1 MPKSAFSCGMTPRR
15 MFWSAWSMRI
25 TRPRTHIGHGLTRR
39 GGAAGRAA
47 GASSTCPP
55 RRPGRP
61 GSLAHRSE
69 PIGERSVAS
78 ATVLARVLVG
88 LVVLLA
94 VGAVAVVLER
104 RRRAVAAP
112 VRDPFPVPRQL
123 TRADFPHPDVP
134 WLVALFSST
143 TCDGC
148 EAMRGRV
155 EALAT
160 PDVAVVDV
168 SWQDDRPLHER
179 YEISGVPMVLV
190 ADAEGVVRR

>member
-1 MPKSAFSCGMTPRR
+1 VSLVPVVAGS
-15 MFWSAWSMRI
+15 
-25 TRPRTHIGHGLTRR
+25 LTM
-39 GGAAGRAA
+39 
-47 GASSTCPP
+47 PP
-55 RRPGRP
+55 RSAGQSRAPLGARREP
-61 GSLAHRSE
+61 FGSVD
-69 PIGERSVAS
+69 P
-78 ATVLARVLVG
+78 VLVRVLVG
-88 LVVLLA
+88 LAVLVV
-94 VGAVAVVLER
+94 VGVVALVLER
-104 RRRAVAAP
+104 RRRATAAP

-123 TRADFPHPDVP
+123 TRTDFPRPEAP

-168 SWQDDRPLHER
+168 SWQDGRALHER

-190 ADAEGVVRR
+190 ADADGVVQRAFVGSVTATDLWAAVAGARDPSLGITHGLDALT

>member
-1 MPKSAFSCGMTPRR
+1 
-15 MFWSAWSMRI
+15 
-25 TRPRTHIGHGLTRR
+25 
-39 GGAAGRAA
+39 
-47 GASSTCPP
+47 
-55 RRPGRP
+55 
-61 GSLAHRSE
+61 
-69 PIGERSVAS
+69 
-78 ATVLARVLVG
+78 VLARVLVG

-123 TRADFPHPDVP
+123 TRADFPHPDAP

-190 ADAEGVVRR
+190 ADAEGVVRRAFVGSVTATDLWAAVAGARDPSLGITHGLDALS

>member
-1 MPKSAFSCGMTPRR
+1 M
-15 MFWSAWSMRI
+15 
-25 TRPRTHIGHGLTRR
+25 
-39 GGAAGRAA
+39 
-47 GASSTCPP
+47 
-55 RRPGRP
+55 
-61 GSLAHRSE
+61 
-69 PIGERSVAS
+69 
-78 ATVLARVLVG
+78 LARVLVG

-123 TRADFPHPDVP
+123 TRADFPRPDAP

-148 EAMRGRV
+148 EAMRGRTA
-155 EALAT
+155 ALAS
-160 PDVAVVDV
+160 PEVAVVDV

-179 YEISGVPMVLV
+179 YEISGVPMVLI
-190 ADAEGVVRR
+190 ADAEGVVRRAFVGAVTATDLWAAVAGARDASLGITHGLDALD